1 MGHDSNTE
9 SALKDLASGSIA
21 GVTGKVVEFP
31 FDTVKL
37 RLQTQPIGPT
47 GRGLL
52 FHGAID
58 CFGKTVRGEGVSG
71 LYKGLS
77 TPLFGSVVEN
87 AFLFMCYGASLDLMR
102 YFRHGTTSRTAD
114 LPPPSMTDVVL
125 AGLLSGAGVSF
136 ILTPVELVKCKL
148 QVQDVVYLHPTET
161 PLVATTTAAT
171 GATAATSET
180 RISASKSA
188 PKASTVFTTSTS
200 RHHIQPTP
208 IAAASTSTRSY
219 TTPSSRPPRLYTG
232 PASVILHT
240 LRKDG
245 FFGMY
250 RGHLG
255 TFLRE
260 SGGGGAWFGVYEL
273 AVRAMVST
281 TTGAK
286 SKADLATWQLMLAGA
301 LAGMAFNGVL
311 FPADVVKSR
320 MQTEEIFEKGLVRE
334 GAKKTFGQ
342 AMTELYRS
350 EGLMGL
356 YRGFGITMAR
366 SAPTSAVIF
375 LTYETCARSNLFGR
389 KV

>member
-1 MGHDSNTE
+1 MGHDSTTE
-9 SALKDLASGSIA
+9 SALKDLAYGSIA

-37 RLQTQPIGPT
+37 RLQTQPVGPN

-52 FHGAID
+52 FNGAID
-58 CFGKTVRGEGVSG
+58 CFGKTVRGEGFSG

-102 YFRHGTTSRTAD
+102 YLRHGTTSRTAD

-125 AGLLSGAGVSF
+125 AGSLSGAGVSF

-148 QVQDVVYLHPTET
+148 QVQDVIHLHPSE
-161 PLVATTTAAT
+161 PQSN
-171 GATAATSET
+171 ATAASAGAAT
-180 RISASKSA
+180 SASQTRPAASNPT
-188 PKASTVFTTSTS
+188 PKASPIFTPTAS
-200 RHHIQPTP
+200 RPHIQPTP
-208 IAAASTSTRSY
+208 IAAASASTRSY
-219 TTPSSRPPRLYTG
+219 TAPSSHPPRLYTG

-250 RGHLG
+250 RGHFG

-273 AVRAMVST
+273 AVRAMVSRT
-281 TTGAK
+281 ADAK
-286 SKADLATWQLMLAGA
+286 SKADLATWQLMLSGA

-320 MQTEEIFEKGLVRE
+320 MQTEEIFEKGVRE
-334 GAKKTFGQ
+334 GAKRTFGQ
-342 AMTELYRS
+342 AMRELYRA
-350 EGLMGL
+350 EGVRGL

-375 LTYETCARSNLFGR
+375 LTYETCARNNLFGR
-389 KV
+389 